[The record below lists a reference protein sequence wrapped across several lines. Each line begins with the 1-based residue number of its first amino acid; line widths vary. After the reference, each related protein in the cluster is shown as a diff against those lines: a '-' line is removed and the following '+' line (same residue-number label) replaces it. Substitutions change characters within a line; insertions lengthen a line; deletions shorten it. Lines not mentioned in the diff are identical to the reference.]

1 MMAWWLDFLQ
11 VNVSLI
17 LIAKTTKKRKKE
29 TNQYKKNE
37 CKEYENNIYLKGDWI
52 NKYESDPSGYGY
64 YLTRSKSK
72 AWKDSGVYGI
82 LTRDLCDTGKE
93 VYKLS

>member
-1 MMAWWLDFLQ
+1 M
-11 VNVSLI
+11 
-17 LIAKTTKKRKKE
+17 
-29 TNQYKKNE
+29 
-37 CKEYENNIYLKGDWI
+37 YLKGDWR
-52 NKYESDPSGYGY
+52 NKYESDSSRYGY

-82 LTRDLCDTGKE
+82 LTHDLCDTGKE